1 MENSTHRRTLCFS
14 SYDNRK
20 LKLKLWWVGARERK
34 KRAFFIL
41 LILSEAIFFNIFVLS
56 QCIVYWIHFQNIHT
70 CSYQKPL
77 LYTLFCLFL
86 KLPQA
91 FSVSSSTVS
100 FLKYFGL
107 MMPAIVWIKLKISK
121 EYSQSKLFLNTY
133 KWILTSK
140 FFLTFEKYFRSK
152 PILEMK

>member
-1 MENSTHRRTLCFS
+1 MSWS
-14 SYDNRK
+14 S
-20 LKLKLWWVGARERK
+20 WK
-34 KRAFFIL
+34 KKKAFFIP

-56 QCIVYWIHFQNIHT
+56 QCIVYWINFQNIHS

-77 LYTLFCLFL
+77 LYTLFCLFF
-86 KLPQA
+86 KLSQA

-107 MMPAIVWIKLKISK
+107 MMPAIVWIKMKISK
-121 EYSQSKLFLNTY
+121 ECLQSKFFFRANSEGPQ

-140 FFLTFEKYFRSK
+140 FFLTFEKYFK
-152 PILEMK
+152 PKPTLEMK